1 MVSFTKIAL
10 SFLRLGSIGFGGP
23 LALVA
28 LMEQEFVH
36 RQKWVDRKRFE
47 ETFVFCKM
55 LPGPLAYQ
63 MALWIGTELRGK
75 IGGVVAGAAFV
86 LPAATLLFLFAKF
99 YSLFE
104 VISSA
109 EWVLDGMRAGA
120 LVVILQSVGSL
131 FSPYRKKATA
141 WFYALF
147 GAVLMLFLPRWEP
160 LIIVTGGILSSVLIR
175 SHPGFR
181 LRMPSLPLLLTL
193 YWVHFKAG
201 ALVFGTGLAIIPVLE
216 REVVGVYHWL
226 NRQEFL
232 DAFAFGQVTPGPV
245 TTVAAFVGYKA
256 GGDLGS
262 LVSTLGM
269 YSPGALMILFFLPG
283 LRKRIEGKSWLI
295 DFQLGAVPTVI
306 GCLAAAAWGLMGA
319 SLKTPQQR
327 VGVAIL
333 LLFQIAK
340 KLPAWMVIMT
350 GVVLGFLMNVVFA
363 SILS

>member
-1 MVSFTKIAL
+1 MISFRKLAF

-63 MALWIGTELRGK
+63 MAVWVGTELKGK
-75 IGGVVAGAAFV
+75 LGGIVAGTAFV

-99 YSLFE
+99 YSLTE
-104 VISSA
+104 WISSA
-109 EWVLDGMRAGA
+109 QWVLEGMRAGA
-120 LVVILQSVGSL
+120 LVVILQSIGSL
-131 FSPYRKKATA
+131 FSPYRKKVTA
-141 WFYALF
+141 WIYLLW
-147 GAVLMLFLPRWEP
+147 GGLLMIFLPRWEP
-160 LIIVTGGILSSVLIR
+160 LIIIAGGVLSCLLIR
-175 SHPGFR
+175 AYPSFR
-181 LRMPSLPLLLTL
+181 LRIPSFLLLLTL

-216 REVVGVYHWL
+216 REVVGVYQWL
-226 NRQEFL
+226 GRQEFL

-256 GGDLGS
+256 GGGWGS
-262 LVSTLGM
+262 VVSTLGM
-269 YSPGALMILFFLPG
+269 YSPGALMILFLLPG
-283 LRKRIEGKSWLI
+283 LRKKIEGKRWLI

-306 GCLAAAAWGLMGA
+306 GCLAAAAWSLMGDN
-319 SLKTPQQR
+319 LKTPPQK
-327 VGVAIL
+327 VGVVLL
-333 LLFQIAK
+333 LLFQIWK
-340 KLPAWMVIMT
+340 QLPAWMVIAT
-350 GVVLGFLMNVVFA
+350 GVVFYFVINTFFA
-363 SILS
+363 SVLL